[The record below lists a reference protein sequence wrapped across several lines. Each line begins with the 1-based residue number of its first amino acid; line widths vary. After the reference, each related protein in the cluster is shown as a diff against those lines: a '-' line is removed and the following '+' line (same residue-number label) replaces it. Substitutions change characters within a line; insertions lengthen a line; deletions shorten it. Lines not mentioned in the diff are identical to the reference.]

1 MTTKREAEIVEQ
13 IVSSMTKNE
22 YWGLVGWLSSG
33 GEGPLWKCLRP
44 RKRQPPLPRFVKSEG
59 EGHADSA
66 R

>member
-13 IVSSMTKNE
+13 IVCSMTKNE

-33 GEGPLWKCLRP
+33 GEGPLWGCLRP
-44 RKRQPPLPRFVKSEG
+44 RRRQAESEAPTRDTR
-59 EGHADSA
+59 EVQQ